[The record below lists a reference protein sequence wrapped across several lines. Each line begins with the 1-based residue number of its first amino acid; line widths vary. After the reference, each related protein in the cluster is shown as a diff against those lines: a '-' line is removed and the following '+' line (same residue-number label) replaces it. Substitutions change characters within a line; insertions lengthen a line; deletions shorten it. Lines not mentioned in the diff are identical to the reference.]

1 MRKSRVPT
9 IAALLLIAVSDAGA
23 GVTKGRPL
31 ETGQTKS
38 FGPGSDG
45 DLRPGLTRLFTDL
58 GNGVVKDRRTGL
70 SWEKKSD
77 DGSIHD
83 KDNIYSWSINV
94 PLVSQYFAGSVVSDL
109 LANLNTPPCF
119 GGFCDW
125 RLPTLTELMTLQNLG
140 AELPSAF
147 PEFDDNCVLGCTV
160 LTCSCTE
167 WAQPSGGPYVYDP
180 LYWSSSTCKSDESY
194 AWAGYFSV
202 GGVGQMVKTFA
213 GHARAVRGGF

>member
-1 MRKSRVPT
+1 MNK
-9 IAALLLIAVSDAGA
+9 IAFATLVVLALATTRADA

-70 SWEKKSD
+70 YWEKKSD

-83 KDNIYSWSINV
+83 KDNFYSWSISL
-94 PLVSQYFAGSVVSDL
+94 PLLFQTFTGSVVSNF

-125 RLPTLTELMTLQNLG
+125 RLPTLTELMTIQNLG

-147 PEFDDNCVLGCTV
+147 PEFDDDCVPGCTV

-167 WAQPSGGPYVYDP
+167 WSQPSGGPYVYDP
-180 LYWSSSTCKSDESY
+180 FYWSSSTWTSDESY
-194 AWAGYFSV
+194 AWVGHFSV
-202 GGVGQMVKTFA
+202 GGVGQQVKTS
-213 GHARAVRGGF
+213 GGRARAVRGGF